1 MAESYSVKAIL
12 SAKDQGFTSMM
23 NKASG
28 AAESF
33 SRKFKDGLGIGA
45 GMAIAGKAIGMVSGS
60 IKEMAG
66 ELSSATATWKTFRA
80 NMDISGKSTKQINK
94 VQKNL
99 QKFAEQ
105 TIYSSSDMASTYAQ
119 LAAVGTKNTTKLVK
133 GFGGLAAAAENP
145 KQAMKT
151 LSQQATQMAAKPT
164 VAWQDFKLMV
174 EQTPAGIS
182 AVAKQMGMSTQD
194 LIKNVQAGTV
204 STEKFFNAISAA
216 GTSKKFT
223 EMATSYKT
231 VGQAMDGLKETMSN
245 KLQPAFEKLSDA
257 GIKAVSSIADIFG
270 KIDGNA
276 LATKI
281 EPVANAIEKIS
292 DAFASGGIN
301 GAIKEISNQIGQSGG
316 VIKQFGAS
324 LGAAFAVTHISDF
337 ISVAGKASNTIGK
350 MSSLIGNL
358 NFPKGFVKSSGFSI
372 FAKKATKAT
381 KTVKN
386 AFSSMG
392 TEVEI
397 LGSKVAGS
405 ITAMGAKTETGIKIW
420 DKFSGIGSKISDIGD
435 IIENSLTK
443 KISKAFA
450 SSNAIMSKAGIILS
464 PFKNVASGI
473 IKLGGKVSNGLT
485 SMMGVALKAIMPAAM
500 IGVVL
505 AGMGLL
511 YQQFGGQFDQL
522 ISLAQEK
529 GPQIISNLASGISSA
544 LPGLIESG
552 GQMVTGLLDTIT
564 ANLPAIMSGGTGIIT
579 SLVSGVASA
588 APSLMTSAVS
598 MIGQFVI
605 GIAQALPSLI
615 TSGMQLL
622 LSLAQGISANLP
634 TLIQSAVQAVTTFIS
649 GIGDNLPNILIT
661 AGQIIATLAS
671 GLISAVPQLISAIPT
686 VIQSMITAIM
696 NTDWIAVGKNIVCAI
711 GEGIFG
717 GLAGIG
723 GKIGSFFS
731 GISDWFSSGKKGGE
745 ETSAGAASG
754 IASKSSRAT
763 SEAKKMTKEITT
775 EMSAGAKD
783 AMASGKLISNG
794 FSGEISSGLENAATM
809 ATGSMDK
816 VSKAMDKP
824 VAMSKK
830 SGKQTGNGYAS
841 SLKSGLSKA
850 PSIASQAVQKV
861 NTKLRSGRAG
871 AYSAGHYVSSGFASG
886 MESCLGRIESAAARM
901 VSAADKAI
909 RSKAKIHSPSK
920 LTKSHGR
927 DFAIG
932 LGIGIYDGITYVMKS
947 TRSLISAAINT
958 MKSAV
963 KKKNYESTA
972 EKASAAF
979 QTGVESKV
987 NKSTKAVQKAIDK
1000 NIQQLKK
1007 KNPKLKKEYDQ
1018 IGKLL
1023 KSDFS
1028 SAIKSQGSKAIKAAD
1043 AALTALGKKY
1053 QEKYDSLVSD
1063 RSNYAEKLSSYGELF
1078 TSDEYGY
1085 ISIVD
1090 FKSQTK
1096 QVNALAQNMEK
1107 LKKVL
1112 PYDLMR
1118 DIQDMDTASGLRYT
1132 NELLKKGNAWLVQ
1145 YGKDYTSFMS
1155 KANRSANSYY
1165 QPYINKNDA
1174 DYSSAV
1180 TKQLKKLKA
1189 QMNSIGQQAAA
1200 GLVKGLS
1207 SKQTTK
1213 QLKKAASDL
1222 SSILIKTI
1230 KGKLKIHSPSRVASG
1245 LMNYFGK
1252 GLINGIDG
1260 FRNRVSDA
1268 MDRIISIPEASVPAF
1283 AGNFSGSLNT
1293 DYDYHVKAEYT
1304 VIVPLEINGKEFARA
1319 TAQDISEAQNKLQS
1333 REERKKGRR

>member
-60 IKEMAG
+60 IKEMTG

-145 KQAMKT
+145 NQAMKT

-276 LATKI
+276 LAAKI

-324 LGAAFAVTHISDF
+324 LGAAFAVTHIGDFAGAFQTVTGLVGKFKIPDSVKKGLSFSDV
-337 ISVAGKASNTIGK
+337 S
-350 MSSLIGNL
+350 
-358 NFPKGFVKSSGFSI
+358 
-372 FAKKATKAT
+372 KKAI
-381 KTVKN
+381 KN
-386 AFSSMG
+386 ARGIKKSFAS
-392 TEVEI
+392 
-397 LGSKVAGS
+397 LGKG
-405 ITAMGAKTETGIKIW
+405 IDTYGAKIALSMETISPKLSESGIKIW
-420 DKFSGIGSKISDIGD
+420 EIFSNSGEKINSFGKNVSKGLTSKLKKTTNVLSSFGSKVG
-435 IIENSLTK
+435 T
-443 KISKAFA
+443 
-450 SSNAIMSKAGIILS
+450 ILS

-588 APSLMTSAVS
+588 APSLITSAVS

-605 GIAQALPSLI
+605 GIAQALPALI

-622 LSLAQGISANLP
+622 LSLAQGIAANLP
-634 TLIQSAVQAVTTFIS
+634 TLIQSAVQAVTAFIS
-649 GIGDNLPNILIT
+649 GIGSNLPNILIT
-661 AGQIIATLAS
+661 AVQIIATLAS
-671 GLISAVPQLISAIPT
+671 GLISAIPQLISAIPT

-754 IASKSSRAT
+754 IASKSSNAT

-794 FSGEISSGLENAATM
+794 FGGEISSGLENAATM

-816 VSKAMDKP
+816 VGKAMDKP
-824 VAMSKK
+824 VSMSKN
-830 SGKQTGNGYAS
+830 SGKQTGNGYTS
-841 SLKSGLSKA
+841 SLKSGLIKA

-861 NTKLRSGRAG
+861 NMKLRSGRAG
-871 AYSAGHYVSSGFASG
+871 AYSAGHYVSLGFASG
-886 MESCLGRIESAAARM
+886 MESCLGRIESAASRM

-947 TRSLISAAINT
+947 TKSLISAAINT

-1007 KNPKLKKEYDQ
+1007 KNPKLKKEYGQ

-1043 AALTALGKKY
+1043 AALTAIGKKY

-1207 SKQTTK
+1207 GKQTTK

-1252 GLINGIDG
+1252 GLVNGIDG